1 MNNKHIYIGGPADG
15 VRTEVVI
22 DGQPKE
28 LDSIRRDGTLY
39 RFNGVVNHDGYREM
53 MCEEVG

>member
-1 MNNKHIYIGGPADG
+1 
-15 VRTEVVI
+15 
-22 DGQPKE
+22 